1 MKKVKEEAPLYLAR
15 NDEHFWAHGKLI
27 GTLTDE
33 FVEAQGIGMLHTEYK
48 RRYGI
53 EDDCYITNKD
63 SKATPEIVA
72 ADEKQDKYFSFIS
85 QTIKLSKKSPF
96 EDKQQAA
103 TNLEFVLKPYKSAYR
118 LSYLKESAQI
128 KDFIKKLEEEENA
141 ADVETLGLTET
152 VAALKEANIAFDE
165 LLGTRSAEKRMRKEG
180 ETMVSIRPKVDE
192 AFVIIAKAINT
203 FYIMNE
209 WGPKDAETRTRL
221 ETVID
226 GMNDVLLEL
235 ETALINA
242 GVIKKTDNKK
252 PDEGEEEETPTPEPV
267 EPEITKFY
275 QKEGA
280 DPDRPLT
287 FERKKTAVLE
297 GKGLKLVDSPEGKK
311 AQLVLIN
318 YVDQRMPH
326 EDSAILLNTDEK
338 IEFTMMYDAAEG
350 QYNFQIETYPN
361 GTEEVVTIK
370 YPETITLV

>member
-27 GTLTDE
+27 DTLTDE
-33 FVEAQGIGMLHTEYK
+33 FVEAQGIGMLHAEYK

-53 EDDCYITNKD
+53 EDGCYITNKD

-72 ADEKQDKYFSFIS
+72 ADEKQDKYFSFIA

-267 EPEITKFY
+267 KPEITEVYSKVEDVHDPTGITRG
-275 QKEGA
+275 KETIMKWVG
-280 DPDRPLT
+280 D
-287 FERKKTAVLE
+287 FELVNETGDGP
-297 GKGLKLVDSPEGKK
+297 GKIIVKDNFSGIEEEVP
-311 AQLVLIN
+311 V
-318 YVDQRMPH
+318 
-326 EDSAILLNTDEK
+326 EDILSRSNTGC
-338 IEFTMMYDAAEG
+338 EFIMIRDFAEG
-350 QYNFQIETYPN
+350 EYKIRIETYDGGSPLVL
-361 GTEEVVTIK
+361 E
-370 YPETITLV
+370 YPEVIKLV

>member
-267 EPEITKFY
+267 EPAITEVYSKVEDVHDPTGITRG
-275 QKEGA
+275 KETIMKWVG
-280 DPDRPLT
+280 D
-287 FERKKTAVLE
+287 FELVNEAGDGP
-297 GKGLKLVDSPEGKK
+297 GKIIVKDNFSGVEEEVP
-311 AQLVLIN
+311 V
-318 YVDQRMPH
+318 
-326 EDSAILLNTDEK
+326 EDILSRSNTGC
-338 IEFTMMYDAAEG
+338 EFIMIRDFAEG
-350 QYNFQIETYPN
+350 DYKIRIETYDGGSPLVL
-361 GTEEVVTIK
+361 E
-370 YPETITLV
+370 YPEVIKLV

>member
-33 FVEAQGIGMLHTEYK
+33 FVEAQGIGMLHAEYK

-128 KDFIKKLEEEENA
+128 KDFIKKLEEEGNA

-192 AFVIIAKAINT
+192 VFVIVAKAINT

-267 EPEITKFY
+267 KPEITEVYSKVEDVHDPTGITRG
-275 QKEGA
+275 KETIMKWVG
-280 DPDRPLT
+280 D
-287 FERKKTAVLE
+287 FELVNEAGDGP
-297 GKGLKLVDSPEGKK
+297 GKIIVKDNFSGIEEEVP
-311 AQLVLIN
+311 A
-318 YVDQRMPH
+318 
-326 EDSAILLNTDEK
+326 EDILSRSNTGC
-338 IEFTMMYDAAEG
+338 EFIMIRDFAEG
-350 QYNFQIETYPN
+350 DYKIRIETYDGGSPLVL
-361 GTEEVVTIK
+361 E
-370 YPETITLV
+370 YPEVIKLV

>member
-27 GTLTDE
+27 DTLTDE
-33 FVEAQGIGMLHTEYK
+33 FVEAQGIGMLHAEYK

-72 ADEKQDKYFSFIS
+72 ADEKQDKYFSFIA

-128 KDFIKKLEEEENA
+128 KDFIKKLEEEGNA

-192 AFVIIAKAINT
+192 AFVIVAKAINT

-267 EPEITKFY
+267 EPAITEVYSKVEDVHDPTGITRG
-275 QKEGA
+275 KETIMKWVG
-280 DPDRPLT
+280 D
-287 FERKKTAVLE
+287 FELVNEAGDGP
-297 GKGLKLVDSPEGKK
+297 GKIIVKDNFSGIEEEVP
-311 AQLVLIN
+311 V
-318 YVDQRMPH
+318 
-326 EDSAILLNTDEK
+326 EDILSRSNTGC
-338 IEFTMMYDAAEG
+338 EFIMIRDFAEG
-350 QYNFQIETYPN
+350 DYKIRIETYDGGSPLVL
-361 GTEEVVTIK
+361 E
-370 YPETITLV
+370 YPEVIKLV

>member
-27 GTLTDE
+27 DTLTDE

-192 AFVIIAKAINT
+192 AFVIVAKAINT

-267 EPEITKFY
+267 TPEITEVYSKVEDVHDPTGITRG
-275 QKEGA
+275 KETIMKWVG
-280 DPDRPLT
+280 D
-287 FERKKTAVLE
+287 FELVNEAGDGP
-297 GKGLKLVDSPEGKK
+297 GKIIVKDNFSGIEEEVP
-311 AQLVLIN
+311 A
-318 YVDQRMPH
+318 
-326 EDSAILLNTDEK
+326 EDILSRSNTGC
-338 IEFTMMYDAAEG
+338 EFIMIRDFAEG
-350 QYNFQIETYPN
+350 DYKIRIETYDGGSPLVL
-361 GTEEVVTIK
+361 E
-370 YPETITLV
+370 YPEVIKLV

>member
-33 FVEAQGIGMLHTEYK
+33 FVEAQGIGMLHAEYK

-152 VAALKEANIAFDE
+152 VATLKEANIAFDE

-267 EPEITKFY
+267 EPAITEVYSKVEDVHDPTGITRG
-275 QKEGA
+275 KETIMKWVG
-280 DPDRPLT
+280 D
-287 FERKKTAVLE
+287 FELVNEAGDGP
-297 GKGLKLVDSPEGKK
+297 GKIIVKDNFSGVEEEVP
-311 AQLVLIN
+311 V
-318 YVDQRMPH
+318 
-326 EDSAILLNTDEK
+326 EDILSRSNTGC
-338 IEFTMMYDAAEG
+338 EFIMIRDFAEG
-350 QYNFQIETYPN
+350 DYKIRIETYDGGSPLVL
-361 GTEEVVTIK
+361 E
-370 YPETITLV
+370 YPEVIKLV

>member
-27 GTLTDE
+27 DTLTDE
-33 FVEAQGIGMLHTEYK
+33 FVEAQGIGMLHAEYK

-72 ADEKQDKYFSFIS
+72 ADEKQDKYFSFIA

-128 KDFIKKLEEEENA
+128 KDFIKKLEEEGNA

-209 WGPKDAETRTRL
+209 WGPKDVETRTRL

-267 EPEITKFY
+267 KPEITEVYSKVEDPHDPTGITRG
-275 QKEGA
+275 KETIMKWVG
-280 DPDRPLT
+280 D
-287 FERKKTAVLE
+287 FELVNEAGDGP
-297 GKGLKLVDSPEGKK
+297 GKIIVKDNFSGVEEEVP
-311 AQLVLIN
+311 A
-318 YVDQRMPH
+318 
-326 EDSAILLNTDEK
+326 EDILSRSNTGC
-338 IEFTMMYDAAEG
+338 EFIMIRDFAEG
-350 QYNFQIETYPN
+350 EYKIRIETYDGGSPLVL
-361 GTEEVVTIK
+361 E
-370 YPETITLV
+370 YPEVIKLV

>member
-27 GTLTDE
+27 DTLTDE
-33 FVEAQGIGMLHTEYK
+33 FVEAQGIGMLHAEYK

-53 EDDCYITNKD
+53 EDDCYIKNKD

-152 VAALKEANIAFDE
+152 VAALKEANIAFDQ

-192 AFVIIAKAINT
+192 AFTIIAKAINT

-267 EPEITKFY
+267 KPEITEVYSKVEDVHDPTGITRG
-275 QKEGA
+275 KETIMKWVG
-280 DPDRPLT
+280 D
-287 FERKKTAVLE
+287 FELVNEAGDGP
-297 GKGLKLVDSPEGKK
+297 GKIIVKDNFSGIEEEVP
-311 AQLVLIN
+311 A
-318 YVDQRMPH
+318 
-326 EDSAILLNTDEK
+326 EDILSRSNTGC
-338 IEFTMMYDAAEG
+338 EFIMIRDFAEG
-350 QYNFQIETYPN
+350 DYKIRIETYDGGSPLVL
-361 GTEEVVTIK
+361 E
-370 YPETITLV
+370 YPEVIKLV